1 MAVHLKTSENS
12 LPVGNVVKTVM
23 IGGGKVEFCDDFV
36 ARTPEAIQRVKKDIY
51 TNAWAIVMRLRSEGV
66 SI

>member
-1 MAVHLKTSENS
+1 MAVRLKTPEQS
-12 LPVGNVVKTVM
+12 LPAGNVVRTVM
-23 IGGGKVEFCDDFV
+23 IDGGKVEFCDDFV
-36 ARTPEAIQRVKKDIY
+36 ARTPESIQRVKKDIY

>member
-1 MAVHLKTSENS
+1 MAVEIKTPEKS
-12 LPVGNVVKTVM
+12 LPTGNVVKTVM
-23 IGGGKVEFCDDFV
+23 IGGSKIEFCDDFI

-51 TNAWAIVMRLRSEGV
+51 SNAWAIVMRLRSEGV